1 MFRDCLGYTSLY
13 FSASASGG
21 AGTMDESA
29 EEDKLEPASLIIVI
43 GTSLAVL
50 RHYSYLWPQGLGRC
64 FRVEN
69 GNNNKKTS
77 VDDISQRPAKR
88 PRLSENQISANTKDN
103 RIVDQDKVTAPACEL
118 AIINLQPTCKDG
130 LATFISRRACD
141 DLLRDTL
148 VNHLGLNVPD
158 YDANRDPLREVAIP
172 LDEVE
177 DVTHTR
183 PYLHF

>member
-1 MFRDCLGYTSLY
+1 M
-13 FSASASGG
+13 
-21 AGTMDESA
+21 
-29 EEDKLEPASLIIVI
+29 
-43 GTSLAVL
+43 
-50 RHYSYLWPQGLGRC
+50 
-64 FRVEN
+64 
-69 GNNNKKTS
+69 
-77 VDDISQRPAKR
+77 DDISQRPAKR